1 MKSRKHQLSK
11 LKENCIDRKVKISK
25 WYLYSS
31 LLEYSLFI
39 LESTIKNWNVL
50 LEKEAL
56 VNWKIILV

>member
-11 LKENCIDRKVKISK
+11 LKENCIDRNVKIPK